1 MKIEIPLMLMGT
13 LLVPVTA
20 CTQAR
25 AEFPAAIT
33 AATSS
38 TASSENVTRTF
49 DLSAFTKLEL
59 STSGDIVFIPTDGEV
74 SAVLTAPGSLVDDV
88 EVYVSGEKLVFR
100 NKVGRK
106 LILPTGTKMTLTVKA
121 PMVQQ
126 ITLNGSGDVKLQGDF
141 NMTENLKVLINGSG
155 DVKFPAGEC
164 GELSV
169 LTNGSGDVEGKSL
182 KAESISL
189 SVNGSGNFKVGKVQA
204 TKISTAVKGSGDV
217 ELKGSCDEAS
227 FTIVGSGNVKAES
240 LEAKSVSVKVVGS
253 GDVRCYAT
261 ETLSVN
267 RIGSGTI
274 GYKGSPS
281 ITGLVKKGVY
291 KL

>member
-1 MKIEIPLMLMGT
+1 
-13 LLVPVTA
+13 
-20 CTQAR
+20 
-25 AEFPAAIT
+25 
-33 AATSS
+33 
-38 TASSENVTRTF
+38 
-49 DLSAFTKLEL
+49 
-59 STSGDIVFIPTDGEV
+59 
-74 SAVLTAPGSLVDDV
+74 
-88 EVYVSGEKLVFR
+88 
-100 NKVGRK
+100 
-106 LILPTGTKMTLTVKA
+106 
-121 PMVQQ
+121 
-126 ITLNGSGDVKLQGDF
+126 
-141 NMTENLKVLINGSG
+141 
-155 DVKFPAGEC
+155 
-164 GELSV
+164 
-169 LTNGSGDVEGKSL
+169 
-182 KAESISL
+182 
-189 SVNGSGNFKVGKVQA
+189 VNGSGNFKVGKVQA

-281 ITGLVKKGVY
+281 ITGLVKKGMY